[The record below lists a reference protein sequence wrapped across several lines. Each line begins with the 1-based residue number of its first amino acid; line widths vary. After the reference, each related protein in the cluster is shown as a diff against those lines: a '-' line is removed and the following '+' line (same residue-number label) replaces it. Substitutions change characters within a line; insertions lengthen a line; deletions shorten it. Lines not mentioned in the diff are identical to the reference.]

1 MMRMVALYVSVLIV
15 SLSSGALAQTDEDS
29 AVEGA
34 DADEAPEVIQVQGQT
49 RKDRLE
55 DSADAVNVINT
66 ERDRKK
72 TADLGEILARTKG
85 IGVRRGGGLGSV
97 SQLSLNGLIDDQIRV
112 FLDGVPL
119 EFAGYTQGFA
129 NIPVNLIES
138 IEVYRGVVP
147 IDFGADALGGALN
160 FVTPKIDGN
169 RAAVSYQGGSFGTH
183 RATLDGQ
190 LFDDDSGWFMRLSG
204 YYDRTDNDY
213 RITVEIPGPQGQGSL
228 PQRVRRFHDSYEAW
242 GTNVETGIL
251 EREWADR
258 LTLKGF
264 YTQLDQDIQN
274 NVLQTIPYGEPVF
287 NDYTAGATLRYEH
300 RFSETLDVDITAGVS
315 RQRIGFVDLSDCR
328 YNWFGECFVRLPT
341 TGEISGAPQDN
352 VLRDTNLYARINVGY
367 EVAVDHW
374 LRLSLAPTS
383 VTREDENRLLGSN
396 TVRDSVASE
405 RDLFTG
411 VAGLE
416 YETSLWSDRLRNSF
430 FVKGY
435 FQSLRSVEP
444 LRGGTSARRDRD
456 TEEYG
461 VGNALRVRIR
471 DGLVA
476 KASYELATRLPR
488 VDEVFGNGV
497 LIQPNLEIEPERSQ
511 NANLGFTASLQDMEL
526 PDVTL
531 EVNGFLRRSEELIV
545 LLAQLDQFR
554 FENVLEA
561 TSIGVETS
569 ARWVVPGEFLTLGGN
584 LTYLDFRNRSTE
596 GRFARNEG
604 DRIPNRPYLSAN
616 AFAQLEFDDLFRLDD
631 TLAFDW
637 NSRYVEEFFRTFES
651 DGLREF
657 KETID
662 SQLQHSLAVIY
673 TLALWPNEFSFTAEV
688 QNLTNERLFDFFGVE
703 RPGRAF
709 FFKTTAEL

>member
-1 MMRMVALYVSVLIV
+1 MAFCTIPKFVSAQ
-15 SLSSGALAQTDEDS
+15 STDSSGATE
-29 AVEGA
+29 E
-34 DADEAPEVIQVQGQT
+34 PEVIEVQGQS

-55 DSADAVNVINT
+55 DSADAVNVVST

-85 IGVRRGGGLGSV
+85 VVVRRSGGLGSV

-129 NIPVNLIES
+129 NIPVNLVES

-147 IDFGADALGGALN
+147 IEFGADALGGALN
-160 FVTPKIDGN
+160 FVTPRIDGN
-169 RAAVSYQGGSFGTH
+169 HAAASYQTGSFNTH
-183 RATLDGQ
+183 RATIDGQ
-190 LFDDDSGWFMRLSG
+190 LIDDASGWFARLSG
-204 YYDRTDNDY
+204 YYDHTDNDY
-213 RITVEIPGPQGQGSL
+213 RITVDVPGPQGQGSL
-228 PQRVRRFHDSYEAW
+228 PRRVRRFHDRFQGW
-242 GTNVETGIL
+242 GANLETGVL
-251 EREWADR
+251 ERRWADR
-258 LTLKGF
+258 LTIKGF
-264 YTQLDQDIQN
+264 YTRLDQEIQN
-274 NVLQTIPYGEPVF
+274 NVFQTVPYGEPVSS
-287 NDYTAGATLRYEH
+287 DYAAGATIRYDHEL
-300 RFSETLDVDITAGVS
+300 SERLDVSAIAGVS
-315 RQRIGFVDLSDCR
+315 RQRVGFVDLSNCR
-328 YNWFGECFVRLPT
+328 YDWFGECFTRLPRR
-341 TGEISGAPQDN
+341 GEIQGVPQDA
-352 VLRDTNLYARINVGY
+352 VTRDRNLYARINAAY
-367 EVAVDHW
+367 ELVADHW
-374 LRLSLAPTS
+374 LRASLSPTF
-383 VTREDENRLLGSN
+383 VTRSGEDRTLG
-396 TVRDSVASE
+396 RDPQFDGLALE
-405 RDLFTG
+405 RDLFSG
-411 VAGLE
+411 VLGIGYEATLWEGL
-416 YETSLWSDRLRNSF
+416 LKNSM

-435 FQSLRSVEP
+435 IQSLRSVEP
-444 LRGGTSARRDRD
+444 ISGGNEVRRDRD
-456 TEEYG
+456 THEYG
-461 VGNALRVRIR
+461 IGDSLRLRIR

-497 LIQPNLEIEPERSQ
+497 LIQTNLEIEPERSQ
-511 NANLGFTASLQDMEL
+511 NANVGVNLSLADFGL
-526 PDVTL
+526 ADLTL
-531 EVNGFLRRSEELIV
+531 EVNGFLRRSEQLIV
-545 LLAQLDQFR
+545 LLARADQFQ
-554 FENVLEA
+554 FQNVLEA
-561 TSIGVETS
+561 TSLGVETGG
-569 ARWVVPGEFLTLGGN
+569 RWTLPGEFLTLGGN
-584 LTYLDFRNRSTE
+584 LTYLDLRNRSTE
-596 GRFARNEG
+596 GPFARNEG
-604 DRIPNRPYLSAN
+604 DRIPNRPYLTAN